1 MLMRRPGIPITFVVF
16 DVHTLNGD
24 NLTGLPYSERRA
36 ILESLNLNGSYWT
49 TPTTFDDGD
58 ACFAAVQERELE
70 GVVAKRL
77 SSRYSPAVRA
87 WVKIK
92 NRSYWRYEIE
102 CESAVSRRRQRSF
115 V

>member
-1 MLMRRPGIPITFVVF
+1 VIF
-16 DVHTLNGD
+16 DVLTLNGD
-24 NLTGLPYSERRA
+24 NLTGLPYSERRV

-49 TPTTFDDGD
+49 TPATFDDGE
-58 ACFAAVQERELE
+58 ASFAAVQEQDLE

-77 SSRYSPAVRA
+77 SSRYSASVRG

-92 NRSYWRYEIE
+92 SRDYWRHELE
-102 CESAVSRRRQRSF
+102 RESAIGKRRLSSSSDLWARW